1 MDQVIG
7 ITKYIC
13 VTMDD
18 EEMIG
23 VTPTWFGE
31 PLPSYVELICK
42 KCNKTY
48 SRDIVWLVRPDHQE
62 QCICGEPMPQMR
74 YIEEVKE

>member
-7 ITKYIC
+7 ITEYRCETVDGQI
-13 VTMDD
+13 VY
-18 EEMIG
+18 G
-23 VTPTWFGE
+23 RTPTWFGE
-31 PLPSYVELICK
+31 PLPSYVELVCFKCK
-42 KCNKTY
+42 KTY

-62 QCICGEPMPQMR
+62 ECTCGQPMPQMK